1 VHAQDPDD
9 LLFREPLSF
18 HRPSPRTDPTLQRG
32 HFRGAGHPLAQFLA
46 SRLAASGK
54 REQVVVTHVPLSF
67 DAELKDDFFN
77 AFAQSCVR
85 ASKTKHVVLIG
96 LEFTETDLLNFKT
109 EVIL

>member
-1 VHAQDPDD
+1 MASNRKTRKTNSVPNSLFTHEDKRD
-9 LLFREPLSF
+9 L
-18 HRPSPRTDPTLQRG
+18 
-32 HFRGAGHPLAQFLA
+32 PLAQFLA
-46 SRLAASGK
+46 SRLAATGK
-54 REQVVVTHVPLSF
+54 RDQVVVTHVPLSF

-109 EVIL
+109 EVML